1 MATKFG
7 SDVTQ
12 TADLQSAIT
21 PKQGVAERPVL
32 LQGLGSLFEQA
43 GAALKAKREGD
54 ALVSVSEF
62 TKKQLLV
69 ADALDQGRISS
80 SAHARTLMRKNL
92 LDAIDSNPAIAAD
105 LIKAQASIVGLP
117 GGADIVQEG
126 TEQEQLNRARKE
138 QLVSA
143 GLLSPDAD
151 EATYKTVE
159 TTVRVAEEASRQ
171 HQMRMQTLDEELKT
185 GQVTESRRKQIEAER
200 EQATVDFMRNAAPA
214 EYLNVENQMKAIM
227 NNPNMTESDK
237 VMALDDM
244 WAKWNSENASRFG
257 DVSERTGSAFAKP
270 FEMLYDNYKKRMTGE
285 INDEELKRQGDRAL
299 AAQRAIALTDPRIAR
314 LAVTSDLFGNSG
326 MVEVL
331 AKDPASGAFEA
342 YTDYLAGNRSDTD
355 RPPKNPYVKEVGDR
369 AGLKGFLKEVTDGLN
384 SGDQARATAAADAFG
399 VTLDSMLD
407 YEGMLRRDPAS
418 AIEIVNWMASPDF
431 LKAAQANPQLLS
443 NAGELRDIL
452 ERNYDDEVWAMVRRE
467 FTNSNVQ
474 MQVPVEAGPDANKN
488 PNAPTGN
495 LREMATVP
503 TANGVIVQAD
513 KNGISFVASDPNNRE
528 MAAEARRLNKELKPV
543 INNTLKAGAH
553 LEGRTDYDN
562 VWNEVAQEF
571 LGVNAQAT
579 DDDDGIDLTI
589 KDFEEKAAPIL
600 RVVND
605 STLTSLIDQHE
616 GGGSYDTLF
625 SHSQRGGG
633 AFEGVD
639 VTNMTIGQAIS
650 FADGVYGDWSKRQLG
665 YKATPMGRYQIVG
678 TTLNRVARAMGLSK
692 DTPFDQHTQDAMF
705 AFLAE
710 EALSGKATMSGKR
723 AALRGVWE
731 GFKYASDAQLDQ
743 AIMEFERG

>member
-21 PKQGVAERPVL
+21 PQQGVAEKPVL

-126 TEQEQLNRARKE
+126 NEQEQLNRARKE

-159 TTVRVAEEASRQ
+159 STVRVAEEASRQ

-185 GQVTESRRKQIEAER
+185 GQVTEARRKQIEAER
-200 EQATVDFMRNAAPA
+200 EQVTIDFMRNAAPA
-214 EYLNVENQMKAIM
+214 EYLNVENQMKSIM
-227 NNPNMTESDK
+227 NNPNMSESDK

-257 DVSERTGSAFAKP
+257 DVSAHAGSSFAKP
-270 FEMLYDNYKKRMTGE
+270 FEMLYNNYKKRMTGE

-355 RPPKNPYVKEVGDR
+355 RAPKNPYVKEVGDR

-467 FTNSNVQ
+467 FTNANVTT
-474 MQVPVEAGPDANKN
+474 VN
-488 PNAPTGN
+488 PGMISDSGDVSGAIEQTPTTEGI
-495 LREMATVP
+495 TVRG
-503 TANGVIVQAD
+503 TANGVE
-513 KNGISFVASDPNNRE
+513 FVANDPSDRA

-553 LEGRTDYDN
+553 LEGRTDYEN
-562 VWNEVAQEF
+562 VWNEVAEQF
-571 LGVNAQAT
+571 LGDEAQE
-579 DDDDGIDLTI
+579 DDDDVEFTI
-589 KDFEEKAAPIL
+589 EDFAERQERVESLGAPVGDVVDAGAGYTVVRTSDGSTERRTGTRAWRNNNPGNIEYGAFAKSQGAVGSDGRFAVFPSYEAGRQAKAA
-600 RVVND
+600 
-605 STLTSLIDQHE
+605 LIFE
-616 GGGSYDTLF
+616 SPSYRDK
-625 SHSQRGGG
+625 
-633 AFEGVD
+633 
-639 VTNMTIGQAIS
+639 TIMQAIARYAPS
-650 FADGVYGDWSKRQLG
+650 FENNTQAY
-665 YKATPMGRYQIVG
+665 A
-678 TTLNRVARAMGLSK
+678 NAVARAAGVSVGTPMNQLSAS
-692 DTPFDQHTQDAMF
+692 QREAVLDAM
-705 AFLAE
+705 E
-710 EALSGKATMSGKR
+710 R
-723 AALRGVWE
+723 VE
-731 GFKYASDAQLDQ
+731 GFRPGTTQR
-743 AIMEFERG
+743 INNG

>member
-92 LDAIDSNPAIAAD
+92 LDAIDSNPAIAAE

-126 TEQEQLNRARKE
+126 NEQEQLNRARKE

-200 EQATVDFMRNAAPA
+200 EQATVDYMRNAAPA

-257 DVSERTGSAFAKP
+257 DMSERTGSAFAKP

-355 RPPKNPYVKEVGDR
+355 RAPKNPYVKEVGDR

-384 SGDQARATAAADAFG
+384 SGDQERATAAADAFG

-467 FTNSNVQ
+467 FTNASV
-474 MQVPVEAGPDANKN
+474 VTSIPGVTEYTGEVDVN
-488 PNAPTGN
+488 PTPEGIT
-495 LREMATVP
+495 
-503 TANGVIVQAD
+503 VQA
-513 KNGISFVASDPNNRE
+513 NASGINFVASDPNNRQ
-528 MAAEARRLNKELKPV
+528 MVAEARRLNKELKPV

-579 DDDDGIDLTI
+579 DDDDGIDFTI
-589 KDFEEKAAPIL
+589 EDFTERQERVESLGAPVGDVVDAGVGYTVVRTSDGSTERRTGTRAWRNNNPGNIEYGAFAKSQGAVGSDGRFAVFPSYEAGRQAKAA
-600 RVVND
+600 
-605 STLTSLIDQHE
+605 LIFE
-616 GGGSYDTLF
+616 SPSYRDK
-625 SHSQRGGG
+625 
-633 AFEGVD
+633 
-639 VTNMTIGQAIS
+639 TIMQAIARYAPS
-650 FADGVYGDWSKRQLG
+650 FENDTQAY
-665 YKATPMGRYQIVG
+665 A
-678 TTLNRVARAMGLSK
+678 NAVARAAGVSVGTPMSQLSAS
-692 DTPFDQHTQDAMF
+692 QREAVLDAM
-705 AFLAE
+705 E
-710 EALSGKATMSGKR
+710 R
-723 AALRGVWE
+723 VE
-731 GFKYASDAQLDQ
+731 GFKPGTTQR
-743 AIMEFERG
+743 INNG

>member
-21 PKQGVAERPVL
+21 PQQGVSQRPVL
-32 LQGLGSLFEQA
+32 LEGLGSLFEQA

-126 TEQEQLNRARKE
+126 NEQEQLNRARKE

-159 TTVRVAEEASRQ
+159 STVRVAEEASRQ

-185 GQVTESRRKQIEAER
+185 GQVTEARRKQIEAER
-200 EQATVDFMRNAAPA
+200 EQVTVDFMRNAAPA
-214 EYLNVENQMKAIM
+214 EYLNVENQMKSIM

-237 VMALDDM
+237 VMALDDL

-257 DVSERTGSAFAKP
+257 DVSAHAGSSFAKP
-270 FEMLYDNYKKRMTGE
+270 FEMLYNNYKKRMTGE

-314 LAVTSDLFGNSG
+314 LAVTSELFGNSG

-342 YTDYLAGNRSDTD
+342 YTDFLAGNRSDTE
-355 RPPKNPYVKEVGDR
+355 RAPKNPFVKEVGDR

-431 LKAAQANPQLLS
+431 LKATQANPQLLS

-488 PNAPTGN
+488 PNAPIGN

-503 TANGVIVQAD
+503 TANGIIAEATP
-513 KNGISFVASDPNNRE
+513 NGINFVPTDPNNRQ

-543 INNTLKAGAH
+543 INNTIKAGAH

-562 VWNEVAQEF
+562 VWNEISQEF
-571 LGVNAQAT
+571 LGTEAK

-589 KDFEEKAAPIL
+589 QDYEERAAPIL
-600 RVVND
+600 GLVND
-605 STLTSLIDQHE
+605 SSLTELIDKHE

-625 SHSQRGGG
+625 SHAQRSDF
-633 AFEGVD
+633 AGVN
-639 VTNMTIGQAIS
+639 VANMTIGQAVN
-650 FADGVYGDWSKRQLG
+650 FANGEYGRWSQRKLG

-678 TTLNRVARAMGLSK
+678 KTLERVSRAMGLSP

-705 AFLAE
+705 AFLAD
-710 EALSGKATMSGKR
+710 EAISGKATMSGKR
-723 AALRGVWE
+723 SALRGVWE